1 MEGAAMR
8 DAFISLLGKPYGIVL
23 YQLLEATQFTIYLS
37 LIAFVGGGILALL
50 ITLVKTSPSKI
61 GKQIATGYIWT
72 FQSVPLLLMLFLLGL
87 GVPRLFGIDMDPW
100 LAAGIALVLYAS
112 AYLSDVWR
120 GAVEAVPAGQWEG
133 GRSLGFSFLQIIRL
147 IILPQAFRLSL
158 APTVGFMVQIIKG
171 TSLAYIIGFHDLM
184 NVGKRWAN
192 APVQGTEPYIIFP
205 IMALIYFCL
214 CFPLSHWSRVL
225 ERRLG
230 SVSKRKLPTPT

>member
-1 MEGAAMR
+1 MR

-112 AYLSDVWR
+112 AYLSR
-120 GAVEAVPAGQWEG
+120 NMVP
-133 GRSLGFSFLQIIRL
+133 S
-147 IILPQAFRLSL
+147 
-158 APTVGFMVQIIKG
+158 
-171 TSLAYIIGFHDLM
+171 
-184 NVGKRWAN
+184 
-192 APVQGTEPYIIFP
+192 
-205 IMALIYFCL
+205 
-214 CFPLSHWSRVL
+214 
-225 ERRLG
+225 
-230 SVSKRKLPTPT
+230 